1 MHSGGGRG
9 CDVARCG
16 GGFYRFCSRLVVDFD
31 PMVVVVGLMLVMVD
45 GTAVAGLM
53 SVGVG
58 MARFMGL
65 FRP

>member
-1 MHSGGGRG
+1 ME
-9 CDVARCG
+9 
-16 GGFYRFCSRLVVDFD
+16 
-31 PMVVVVGLMLVMVD
+31 VVVGLMLAMVD

-65 FRP
+65 FQP